1 MVVGGKVGCRCGL
14 PNGGYFYRE
23 INQSYCFPESS
34 QTQADTRPFTNCSA
48 NEFLYYVKTF
58 FAGN

>member
-1 MVVGGKVGCRCGL
+1 MVVDENVGCRHNL
-14 PNGGYFYRE
+14 PNGYFYRE
-23 INQSYCFPESS
+23 INQSYCFLESL
-34 QTQADTRPFTNCSA
+34 QTQADTHPFTNCSA